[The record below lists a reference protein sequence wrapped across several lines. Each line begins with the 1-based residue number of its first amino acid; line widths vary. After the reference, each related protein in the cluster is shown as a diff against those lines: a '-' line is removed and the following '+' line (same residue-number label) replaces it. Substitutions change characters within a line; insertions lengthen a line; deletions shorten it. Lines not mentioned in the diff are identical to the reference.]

1 MDVITHNQFNFVIP
15 GDRDPAF
22 GDEGVISLF
31 KLEHELDL
39 DRHVKGIKVL
49 ADDKILV
56 GVWLARNLKGLY
68 GLARFN
74 PDGIVDSSFA
84 DNGLALGN
92 FANGYDSAGGRLAV
106 QADGRILMLGCSKKA
121 DAYSPKR
128 LVVARFEHD
137 GAIDM
142 SFGQQGCVILDNSSF
157 GDLVDDS
164 STVQIMED
172 GRILISATYLDGDT
186 CAAVAM
192 RINARGDLDK
202 SFNKTG
208 RIEVKHPT
216 LTDTSINALLI
227 KDNGI
232 LVTGSAKTQ
241 TLETQG
247 YIARYLLNGELDSNY
262 GDRTTPGFST
272 MKIPNGTVIFH
283 DLIDTAQG
291 QVVAIG
297 QASSAHRNWGLL
309 SGLDVSGNPHPAFNG
324 GRPVLTLF
332 DPEHGNEWVCGQKQA
347 DGKII
352 AAGGSRRLYTSRYH
366 ADGSIDRSFG
376 QHGCVR
382 EDTPLV
388 TTPAQLQLQAN
399 GRILLAGNT
408 LGIGGALGHVY
419 AYLG

>member
-1 MDVITHNQFNFVIP
+1 MDIITHNQLNFIIP
-15 GDRDPAF
+15 GERDPAF
-22 GDEGVISLF
+22 GDEGVINLF

-74 PDGIVDSSFA
+74 PDGSVDSSFA

-106 QADGRILMLGCSKKA
+106 QADGRILMLGWSRKA
-121 DAYSPKR
+121 DIFSPKR
-128 LVVARFEHD
+128 LVVARFEQD
-137 GAIDM
+137 GAADL
-142 SFGQQGCVILDNSSF
+142 SFGQQGCVTLDNSSF
-157 GDLVDDS
+157 GDLVADS

-172 GRILISATYLDGDT
+172 GRILISATYFDGDT
-186 CAAVAM
+186 CSAVAM
-192 RINARGDLDK
+192 RINAQGHLDK

-216 LTDTSINALLI
+216 LSDTSINALLI
-227 KDNGI
+227 KYNTI
-232 LVTGSAKTQ
+232 LITGSAINQ
-241 TLETQG
+241 TLEKQG

-262 GDRTTPGFST
+262 GDQTTPGFST
-272 MKIPNGTVIFH
+272 LKIPNGTVIFH
-283 DLIDTAQG
+283 DLIDTAED

-297 QASSAHRNWGLL
+297 QASTAHRNWGLL
-309 SGLDVSGNPHPAFNG
+309 VGMDNCGNPHSTFNG

-332 DPEHGNEWVCGQKQA
+332 DPEHGNEWVCGQRQA
-347 DGKII
+347 DGKIL
-352 AAGGSRRLYTSRYH
+352 AAGGSRRLYTARYH
-366 ADGSIDRSFG
+366 ADGLIDRSFG
-376 QHGCVR
+376 QHGCIR
-382 EDTPLV
+382 EGTPLV

-408 LGIGGALGHVY
+408 LGIGGALGHLY